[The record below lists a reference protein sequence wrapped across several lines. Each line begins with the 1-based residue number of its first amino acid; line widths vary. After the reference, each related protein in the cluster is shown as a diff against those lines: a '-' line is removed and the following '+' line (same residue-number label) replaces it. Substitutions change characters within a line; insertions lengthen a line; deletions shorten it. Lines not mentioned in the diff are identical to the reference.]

1 MKSRAFTMAEVLI
14 TIGIIGIV
22 AAMTLPTVVKDKR
35 NKELETAFKKQYNV
49 ISSVLDYM
57 YAQDMQTTPDVLS
70 SGDLYKTFNKISKVI
85 KTCTPNDNDP
95 DLCFT
100 KSSDSSYK
108 DLQRKVSTIK
118 SDEMD
123 DYQIILID
131 GALITFNSYKGT
143 VTIGMDVNGK
153 TKQPNTLGYDVFL
166 FDIGNKGGR
175 GVLVPRDGE
184 DKINCTLT
192 GRTSAYNGKHCAYW
206 ALKDPNWFRNLP

>member
-14 TIGIIGIV
+14 TLGIIGIV

-49 ISSVLDYM
+49 ISRVLDYM
-57 YAQDMQTTPDVLS
+57 YAQDMQTTPDALS
-70 SGDLYKTFNKISKVI
+70 TKAFYDTFNKVSKVI
-85 KTCTPNDNDP
+85 KTCVSP
-95 DLCFT
+95 DIDSKLCFT
-100 KSSDSSYK
+100 QSKDYTYK
-108 DLQRKVSTIK
+108 DLQGKNGYIV
-118 SDEMD
+118 SDEFD
-123 DYQIILID
+123 DYQIVLID
-131 GALITFNSYKGT
+131 GALITFNVSS
-143 VTIGMDVNGK
+143 IGMDVNGK
-153 TKQPNTLGYDVFL
+153 MKGPNFLGYDVFL

-175 GVLVPRDGE
+175 GVLVPRGGE